1 MNQKVPPNS
10 SMVFD
15 LPLSNRSGWDRL
27 VASCSSEA
35 GAVTGEQDR
44 RSHRRSS
51 LAMVFAV
58 GSAEA
63 TSDSTD
69 FGVVGPNARREEERW
84 LTMPHAESRAP
95 FGLSERI
102 RRPYNLAEASLAS
115 WPSEDT
121 ISP

>member
-63 TSDSTD
+63 TSVQPTSVSSD
-69 FGVVGPNARREEERW
+69 RREREERKVA
-84 LTMPHAESRAP
+84 HDAP
-95 FGLSERI
+95 CRKPCSFRI
-102 RRPYNLAEASLAS
+102 IRKD
-115 WPSEDT
+115 PSA
-121 ISP
+121 I